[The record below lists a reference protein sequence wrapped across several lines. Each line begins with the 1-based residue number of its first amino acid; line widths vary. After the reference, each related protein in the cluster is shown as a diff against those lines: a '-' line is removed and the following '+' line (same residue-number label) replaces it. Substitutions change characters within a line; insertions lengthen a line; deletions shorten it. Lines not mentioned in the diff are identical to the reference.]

1 MMVPVQ
7 KWLADLCCRNITI
20 KEVLSF
26 RIVKIE
32 KQRYLLLRY
41 SDRGLKGIV
50 VNRTWSLIKVH
61 LNLRGQSLK

>member
-7 KWLADLCCRNITI
+7 KRLADLCCRNITI

-50 VNRTWSLIKVH
+50 VNRT
-61 LNLRGQSLK
+61 